1 MSHLTV
7 QASTPLCL
15 LQDAGR
21 FGVRHLGVTQG
32 GALDWVS
39 MTWANWLL
47 GNAPGAAVLEVTLG
61 GLILVA
67 EKDCQLAL
75 GGADLDARVD
85 GEPLKPWR
93 NFILRQGQSLRFNQP
108 LQGARAYLAAPGGF
122 SAPCV
127 LGSCATVVREGL
139 GGLDG
144 AGRALAAGT
153 TLRYCGPLREARG
166 MPRGAAPAFV
176 SGSRLDLI
184 VGAQLGEFAGQSL
197 FDAFNLPW
205 TVDSRGDRMGIRLLG
220 PQLRYQG
227 PALISEGI
235 PLGGVQV
242 PPDGQ
247 PIVLLNDRQTIGGYP
262 RLGAL
267 TPLAL
272 ARLAQCLPGD
282 ALQLR
287 PVVQETAVAEHRRFL
302 QLLQSKSRDSVI

>member
-1 MSHLTV
+1 MSRLTV

-32 GALDWVS
+32 GALDWVA
-39 MTWANWLL
+39 MAWANWLL
-47 GNAPGAAVLEVTLG
+47 GNAPGAAVVEVALG
-61 GLILVA
+61 GLTLLA
-67 EKDCQLAL
+67 EEDCQLAL
-75 GGADLDARVD
+75 AGADLDARID
-85 GEPLKPWR
+85 GEPLQPWR
-93 NFILRQGQSLRFNQP
+93 NFMLRRGQALQLHLR
-108 LQGARAYLAAPGGF
+108 LSGARAYLAAPGGF
-122 SAPCV
+122 DAPTV
-127 LGSCATVVREGL
+127 LGSCSTVVREAL

-144 AGRALAAGT
+144 QGRALQVGA
-153 TLRYCGPLREARG
+153 TLGYRGPLGQTRG
-166 MPRGAAPAFV
+166 MPRGVTPV
-176 SGSRLDLI
+176 YSDMPRLDLI
-184 VGAQLGEFAGQSL
+184 MGAQLGEFAGQSL

-205 TVDSRGDRMGIRLLG
+205 TLDSRGDRMGIRLSG
-220 PQLRYQG
+220 PALQYQG
-227 PALISEGI
+227 KALISEGI

-282 ALQLR
+282 EVRLKV
-287 PVVQETAVAEHRRFL
+287 VVQEGAVVEHQRFMT
-302 QLLQSKSRDSVI
+302 QFA